1 MKRNRVLAILSLAIL
16 IPGSIVAQADLNFSF
31 APSDFWAAEFQLG
44 LSGLD
49 VLPGLDSMVFVGGEV
64 AYNGIPYYRRADG
77 SYYLPQDGDF
87 SEDAVSVTRFRGNW
101 NAGFQQG
108 ILPPSTGRTG
118 SAAGRPCSTR
128 ATISRLPAISPAHTW
143 MPPGCRRADG
153 FVNHAF
159 LARLSFDDAA
169 FDSHYVASG
178 LDARIELEYAPA
190 GINSYSDYFHA
201 SFWVRSYLPI
211 FDQTPDEPK
220 NRLSLYLA
228 NFAGVRY
235 LDGSA
240 IPVEESYSNGLVFR
254 GIETQ
259 RFATSLLA
267 SVSTELRLG
276 LPAIILPQIV
286 PGVLLFT
293 DAGYY
298 FDNADY
304 QGFLL
309 SHGAAVYLNILGYV
323 QIGGRISVLSSGQKM
338 DGAVLTPIELMV
350 FYQF

>member
-108 ILPPSTGRTG
+108 ILPPSREERDLLQVSLLYEGYYFTATGDISG
-118 SAAGRPCSTR
+118 SYLDAAG
-128 ATISRLPAISPAHTW
+128 LPET
-143 MPPGCRRADG
+143 DG